1 MKKTTILCVGLCAA
15 MAFTSCKSNESAYK
29 RAYEKAKQYD
39 TAAAQ
44 QAPQTP
50 QTAAP
55 QTTEEV
61 AVVAP
66 VEAKPADEARV
77 VDNLDNVS
85 VRQESVTL
93 INGSGLKD
101 FSVIVGSFGLISNAE
116 GLQQRLKA
124 AGYDAQVVKNEEKN
138 MYRVVASTFAGK
150 ADAVNSRDQLRAT
163 YPDARILSID
173 YGKKRTGLA
182 VTDPLQII
190 AGGLATV
197 STSELFDWLRAYMA
211 KEPVERIV
219 IGEPRQPNGEP
230 SENLQRVQQFVNR
243 WRKAVP
249 EVPIEYYDERFTS
262 VLAHQA
268 MLSGGLKKKARQ
280 DKALVDEISAT
291 IILEDYLRSKK

>member
-150 ADAVNSRDQLRAT
+150 ADAVEDIIHRLRQET
-163 YPDARILSID
+163 Y
-173 YGKKRTGLA
+173 RTG
-182 VTDPLQII
+182 
-190 AGGLATV
+190 
-197 STSELFDWLRAYMA
+197 SHR
-211 KEPVERIV
+211 
-219 IGEPRQPNGEP
+219 P
-230 SENLQRVQQFVNR
+230 SADHR
-243 WRKAVP
+243 WRVGDCFYIRT
-249 EVPIEYYDERFTS
+249 VR
-262 VLAHQA
+262 
-268 MLSGGLKKKARQ
+268 
-280 DKALVDEISAT
+280 LVESLYGQGACGTYRDRRAPSAQW
-291 IILEDYLRSKK
+291 

>member
-15 MAFTSCKSNESAYK
+15 LAFTSCKSSESAYK
-29 RAYEKAKQYD
+29 KAYEKAKQYD
-39 TAAAQ
+39 TAAPQ
-44 QAPQTP
+44 QAPQQTP
-50 QTAAP
+50 QAAP
-55 QTTEEV
+55 VTEEV

-66 VEAKPADEARV
+66 VEAKPANETRV

-93 INGSGLKD
+93 ISGSGLKD
-101 FSVIVGSFGLISNAE
+101 FSVIVGSFGLLSNAE

-124 AGYDAQVVKNEEKN
+124 AGYDAQIVKNEDKN
-138 MYRVVASTFAGK
+138 MYRVVASSFAGK
-150 ADAVNSRDQLRAT
+150 ADAV
-163 YPDARILSID
+163 RILSID

-197 STSELFDWLRAYMA
+197 STSELFDWLKAYMA

-230 SENLQRVQQFVNR
+230 SENLQRVQQFVTR

-249 EVPIEYYDERFTS
+249 VVPIEYYDERFTS

-268 MLSGGLKKKARQ
+268 MLTGGLKKKARQ